1 MDSLFDASFILA
13 NLKARFV
20 FSRNLDAWKPIKV
33 LCYSISNCIECKKGF
48 LYYEYTK
55 QWFVKSWLP
64 RVFDSHTAWSYNVN
78 NAEQEVAMARKLYRS
93 RTDRKIWG
101 VCGGLA
107 KYFDMDPTIVR
118 IIFVASLLCGT
129 LGLWVYIIMAIIVP
143 QESEGD
149 TAT

>member
-1 MDSLFDASFILA
+1 
-13 NLKARFV
+13 
-20 FSRNLDAWKPIKV
+20 
-33 LCYSISNCIECKKGF
+33 
-48 LYYEYTK
+48 
-55 QWFVKSWLP
+55 
-64 RVFDSHTAWSYNVN
+64 
-78 NAEQEVAMARKLYRS
+78 MARKLYRS

-118 IIFVASLLCGT
+118 VVFVASLLCGT